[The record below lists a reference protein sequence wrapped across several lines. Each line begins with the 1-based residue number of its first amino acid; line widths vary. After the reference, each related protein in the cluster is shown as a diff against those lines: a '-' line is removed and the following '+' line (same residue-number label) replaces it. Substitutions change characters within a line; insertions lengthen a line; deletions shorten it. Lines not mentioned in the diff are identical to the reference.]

1 MGRPSAVTSCRPF
14 RILLVALRMANNGQ
28 IPKPTVYLTAFAL
41 HFVNN
46 QIRCCPICCLIIWRI
61 RNFGSP
67 INCKWL
73 NFPAAESLPDLSLS
87 NIFVW
92 LSLICFTS
100 LNFLCILTKNTRSGH
115 HPFWFARMANALEWS
130 YLWIWSYC
138 FELWQLTTDVSFVF
152 ETQVDNFFSSFISS
166 SATKRISFVSQT
178 VIRLEETPLSE
189 RVRRRRSIN
198 KRLARAPP
206 CSDKA
211 IN

>member
-1 MGRPSAVTSCRPF
+1 M
-14 RILLVALRMANNGQ
+14 
-28 IPKPTVYLTAFAL
+28 
-41 HFVNN
+41 
-46 QIRCCPICCLIIWRI
+46 
-61 RNFGSP
+61 
-67 INCKWL
+67 
-73 NFPAAESLPDLSLS
+73 
-87 NIFVW
+87 
-92 LSLICFTS
+92 
-100 LNFLCILTKNTRSGH
+100 
-115 HPFWFARMANALEWS
+115 
-130 YLWIWSYC
+130 
-138 FELWQLTTDVSFVF
+138 SFVF